1 METDKLVCGVRV
13 KGPWHPGVRTRG
25 RSADGRTPHNA
36 AALFLDASTPALGP
50 QTHSKE
56 VSAAQ
61 GNGVD
66 NSRTGGRR
74 SVLRPEGQWAPR

>member
-1 METDKLVCGVRV
+1 MPVCGVRV

-36 AALFLDASTPALGP
+36 AAVFLDASTPALGP

-61 GNGVD
+61 GNGVG
-66 NSRTGGRR
+66 NS
-74 SVLRPEGQWAPR
+74 PEPTRAEPEEEGKVHATA